1 MMAKSRRRIAVV
13 ALGGG
18 DAGGGDRGSR
28 VDGDH
33 RRGGAAVQVFWTGKS
48 FYEEREAGEEVKK
61 ISFRRR

>member
-1 MMAKSRRRIAVV
+1 MFGRPGAGAADGGNGIVSIMMAKSRRRIAVV

-33 RRGGAAVQVFWTGKS
+33 RRGGAAVQVF
-48 FYEEREAGEEVKK
+48 
-61 ISFRRR
+61 